1 MTLKHQSD
9 GPECPSDSIPYL
21 ASIHPQNGK
30 SMNVSQNVSGTEITI
45 IVTPAAMC
53 PRIRFLEEDLI
64 INTVND
70 ETTITIASKV
80 KSRGTLTSVILT
92 ERFQKLVCLHG
103 SLELKPLKVRI
114 CIVRSQVFISPTAFS
129 MRGHHPEQY

>member
-1 MTLKHQSD
+1 
-9 GPECPSDSIPYL
+9 
-21 ASIHPQNGK
+21 
-30 SMNVSQNVSGTEITI
+30 MNVTQNVSGTEITI

-64 INTVND
+64 INTVNA

-80 KSRGTLTSVILT
+80 KESGTFMSVILT
-92 ERFQKLVCLHG
+92 ERFQKPVCLHG

-114 CIVRSQVFISPTAFS
+114 CIAGSQVFVSPTAFS
-129 MRGHHPEQY
+129 MCGHYPEQY